1 MEQDSATPA
10 SAGSAQETRSV
21 LLAKLTVERFGSADP
36 ARAEGPNNPNVT
48 ALPRVRTRKY
58 RGWALASR
66 RTR

>member
-10 SAGSAQETRSV
+10 SAGSAQERRSV

-36 ARAEGPNNPNVT
+36 ARAEGPNPNVT